1 MPPLEMTGS
10 GMVSYIR
17 YTVFNYVSLS
27 ACRHLETQL
36 SILRLWRSP
45 STKACIPVD
54 NPNY

>member
-1 MPPLEMTGS
+1 MTGS

-36 SILRLWRSP
+36 SILRLWRGPSP
-45 STKACIPVD
+45 KACIPVD